1 MSEEKKTSW
10 GKAYGAA
17 IPQEPQRAAAPAPA
31 DDAAEPTTGRSAKTT
46 ADAAGQSGGRGSN
59 QQALQGILGKQL
71 RAAYGELLNAPVPD
85 RINDLI
91 NQLKDA
97 EARQGTEKAGD
108 GEESN

>member
-1 MSEEKKTSW
+1 MSEEKKASW
-10 GKAYGAA
+10 GKPYGGAA
-17 IPQEPQRAAAPAPA
+17 PQEPQRASAPAPA
-31 DDAAEPTTGRSAKTT
+31 DDEPTTGRPAG
-46 ADAAGQSGGRGSN
+46 DAGQAGGRGGN
-59 QQALQGILGKQL
+59 KTALQGILGKQL

-97 EARQGTEKAGD
+97 EDRQSAEKARD

>member
-17 IPQEPQRAAAPAPA
+17 TPREPQRAAAPAPA
-31 DDAAEPTTGRSAKTT
+31 DDASEPTTGRPANVAANDAGSA
-46 ADAAGQSGGRGSN
+46 RGN
-59 QQALQGILGKQL
+59 NRQVLQGILGKQL

-91 NQLKDA
+91 NKLKDA
-97 EARQGTEKAGD
+97 ETRQGTEKARD
-108 GEESN
+108 EEESN

>member
-10 GKAYGAA
+10 GKPYGGAA
-17 IPQEPQRAAAPAPA
+17 PGEPQRAAAPAPA
-31 DDAAEPTTGRSAKTT
+31 DDASEPTTGRPAN
-46 ADAAGQSGGRGSN
+46 AAGGDTGQAGRGNSR
-59 QQALQGILGKQL
+59 QVLQGILGKQL

-97 EARQGTEKAGD
+97 ETRQGTEKARD
-108 GEESN
+108 EEESN

>member
-10 GKAYGAA
+10 GKPYSGAA
-17 IPQEPQRAAAPAPA
+17 PQEPQRASAPAPA
-31 DDAAEPTTGRSAKTT
+31 DDEPTTGRP
-46 ADAAGQSGGRGSN
+46 AGQADGQGNSK
-59 QQALQGILGKQL
+59 QALQGILGKQL
-71 RAAYGELLNAPVPD
+71 RAAYGELLNSPVPD

-97 EARQGTEKAGD
+97 EDRQGAAKARD